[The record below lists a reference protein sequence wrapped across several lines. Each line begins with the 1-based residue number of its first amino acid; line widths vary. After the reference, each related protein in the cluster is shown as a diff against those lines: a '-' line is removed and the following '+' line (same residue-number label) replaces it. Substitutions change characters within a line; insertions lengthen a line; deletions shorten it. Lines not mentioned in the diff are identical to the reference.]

1 MKEVLS
7 GIYFIRGIDEAMP
20 DSHTYLEGMT
30 DSGDLTLID
39 PGLMHKGEYKLS
51 EIKRAGIELGNIKR
65 IILTHTHFDHI
76 GALPEIRK
84 ELPEAEVWIH
94 RAEAEPLS
102 RGDERHV
109 YGMEMFK
116 SICQRHYGIADG
128 HFKLEI
134 TRELSGN
141 ESITLGGRTWNV
153 LHIPGHSTG
162 SIGLYNEE
170 DGILIS
176 GDVIYSDY
184 AIGRFDLYGAD
195 PRKLRK
201 SLEKLSTLKVK
212 ILLPGHNEIA
222 TALSDNYIMDTLR
235 YWDRELR

>member
-20 DSHTYLEGMT
+20 DSHTYLVGMP

-116 SICQRHYGIADG
+116 SICQGHYGIEDG
-128 HFKLEI
+128 HFKIEAD
-134 TRELSGN
+134 RELNGD
-141 ESITLGGRTWNV
+141 ELIHIGGMEWKV
-153 LHIPGHSTG
+153 IHVPGHSAG
-162 SIGLYNEE
+162 SIALYSEALKT
-170 DGILIS
+170 LIP

-184 AIGRFDLYGAD
+184 AIGRFDLFGANA
-195 PRKLRK
+195 RELGQSLKLLS
-201 SLEKLSTLKVK
+201 SLDVK
-212 ILLPGHNEIA
+212 ILLPGHNNISTGLPIGYIA
-222 TALSDNYIMDTLR
+222 DTLR
-235 YWDRELR
+235 YWERELS